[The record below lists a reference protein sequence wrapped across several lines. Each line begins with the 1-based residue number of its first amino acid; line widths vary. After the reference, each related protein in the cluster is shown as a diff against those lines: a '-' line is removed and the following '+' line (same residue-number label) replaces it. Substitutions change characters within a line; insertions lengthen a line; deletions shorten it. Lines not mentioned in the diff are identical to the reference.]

1 MIAPSNVWYP
11 SGLNWHRGGMRAAR
25 ATTGSKN
32 RSGTHSTADCSLEE
46 HVAGSPVRTMD
57 AGLTVR
63 HTGAHV
69 CPGRWPDAD
78 ANSSLAQGRGYP
90 REGCSVNL
98 SSSGR
103 LTTMGSG
110 FERVTTQTVG

>member
-1 MIAPSNVWYP
+1 
-11 SGLNWHRGGMRAAR
+11 MRAAR

-69 CPGRWPDAD
+69 R
-78 ANSSLAQGRGYP
+78 LEKMRGF
-90 REGCSVNL
+90 VKNNL
-98 SSSGR
+98 Y
-103 LTTMGSG
+103 
-110 FERVTTQTVG
+110 